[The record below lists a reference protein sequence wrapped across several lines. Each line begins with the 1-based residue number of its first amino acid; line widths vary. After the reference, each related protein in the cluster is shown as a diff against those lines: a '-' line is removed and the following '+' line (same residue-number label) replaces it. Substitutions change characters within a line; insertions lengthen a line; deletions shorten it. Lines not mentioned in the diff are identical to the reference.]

1 VLLSKTAK
9 FTRLPPLNRGAAA
22 PDDGVMATIE
32 RTSRGRARLLAA
44 LFALSAVIGAPAARA
59 WGPQGHR
66 TVGAIADRL
75 LTPRARAG
83 VAQLLQGDLDR
94 FGNPSGRTTLEAVS
108 VWADELKGT
117 PAARP
122 RWHYDNRPVC
132 GSVPRQR
139 YCPDGQC
146 NSAQL
151 ARLIGLLRDPHAA
164 ARERNEALKWIVHLV
179 GDIHQPLHA
188 ADNDDRGGNDVQV
201 VLAGVRTRGRESLHR
216 AWDSE
221 LVRLALNTRGRQRP
235 PADID
240 ALALS
245 ARRLVGDAGQGTPES
260 WASESNHLA
269 RNVAYRF
276 PGFACGRAPDGIVVL
291 DAAYQREAEALVRER
306 LLLAGARLAGLLN
319 RLLGPQ

>member
-1 VLLSKTAK
+1 MIVHVALTAEAARSRIRLLPA
-9 FTRLPPLNRGAAA
+9 LLALAAA
-22 PDDGVMATIE
+22 A
-32 RTSRGRARLLAA
+32 
-44 LFALSAVIGAPAARA
+44 GAPDAGA

-75 LTPRARAG
+75 LTPQAHT
-83 VAQLLQGDLDR
+83 VVEQLLAGDLDK

-108 VWADELKGT
+108 VWADELNGT

-122 RWHYDNRPVC
+122 RWHYDNIPVC
-132 GSVPRQR
+132 GSVPRRR

-151 ARLIGLLRDPHAA
+151 ERLIGVLADPHAS
-164 ARERNEALKWIVHLV
+164 ARARNEALKWVVHLV

-221 LVRLALNTRGRQRP
+221 LVRLALDSRSRQRP
-235 PADID
+235 PGDID
-240 ALALS
+240 ALALE
-245 ARRLVGDAGQGTPES
+245 ARSLVGDAGQGAPGS
-260 WASESNHLA
+260 WALESNKLA
-269 RNVAYRF
+269 RSLAYRF
-276 PGFACGRAPDGIVVL
+276 PGFACGRVPQGIVVL
-291 DAAYQREAEALVRER
+291 DAAYLQEAQGSVRER
-306 LLLAGARLAGLLN
+306 LLLAGARLANLLN
-319 RLLGPQ
+319 SVLPPH